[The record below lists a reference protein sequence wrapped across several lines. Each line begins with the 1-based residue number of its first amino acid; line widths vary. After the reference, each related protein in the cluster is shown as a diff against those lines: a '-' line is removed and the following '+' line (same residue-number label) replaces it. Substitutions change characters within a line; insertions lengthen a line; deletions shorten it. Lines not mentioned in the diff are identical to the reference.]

1 MSNSDGF
8 KIAGPRK
15 SNSPRQEASDTN
27 APPSIEAFIR
37 HFPTNWCV
45 YDDTYSVFFRDWM
58 PTADVDKFQTLV
70 DDLNNSG
77 NFGFHFHLVRRSG
90 YNFTKTA
97 PDGSIIFTIYDG
109 DLCLLTSDQLS
120 NNKYVISFI
129 SVRDDN
135 FDPLYLPVPEPVETH
150 EQVQADKPEPTSV
163 PRQVQATV
171 SINGTWS
178 PPRPQPSS
186 YDTLCVSK
194 QKYEKEQE
202 NLSLQKENLAL
213 QQKILAI
220 QQEKTEEA
228 YKEWHKLHKE
238 HQNKVDSLSPPVKLS
253 EDASASEGN

>member
-15 SNSPRQEASDTN
+15 SNSPRQESSDTN
-27 APPSIEAFIR
+27 APPSFEAFIR

-135 FDPLYLPVPEPVETH
+135 FDPLYLPVPEPVVTQEP
-150 EQVQADKPEPTSV
+150 VQADKPEPTSV
-163 PRQVQATV
+163 PRRVQATV
-171 SINGTWS
+171 SINGTWF

-186 YDTLCVSK
+186 YDALHVAKKKYYEEQVTLELK
-194 QKYEKEQE
+194 QAE
-202 NLSLQKENLAL
+202 LAL
-213 QQKILAI
+213 QQA
-220 QQEKTEEA
+220 KTEEA